1 MITIRPQGNVPGRAG
16 PSEKGGLLA
25 DHVAQPSVETSTVP
39 GAGVRTQ
46 IVQGGVPHATP
57 NPSCFAY
64 SSSACVQLLAI
75 VQRRAVFWL
84 DHWGLLPIMA
94 SVLLIVPHDASE
106 ITVRM
111 RMAICTSIMLNPP
124 WARSPV
130 RARRS
135 GPILPGRS
143 LTGPPPSCP
152 SWVE

>member
-1 MITIRPQGNVPGRAG
+1 MRAFCCSATNCTLVAHAVSPALNAANTARETSPIRTSAIRTSCSAG
-16 PSEKGGLLA
+16 PSEKGGLLE

-94 SVLLIVPHDASE
+94 SV
-106 ITVRM
+106 
-111 RMAICTSIMLNPP
+111 
-124 WARSPV
+124 
-130 RARRS
+130 
-135 GPILPGRS
+135 
-143 LTGPPPSCP
+143 
-152 SWVE
+152 